1 VRVSAQ
7 NCKRGQ
13 FPGTAV
19 NLSVAT
25 LLGTGLGM
33 EGQRRREMAGLRTN
47 KLVAIG
53 ANLCDLRS
61 PHSAASS
68 SPGSSDETSETLRI
82 DAVSSVK
89 MEPRQTQGST
99 KCSNLGPA
107 CDSRTGY
114 CSSSYATL
122 GERREKG
129 NPMTDD
135 ALLSGP
141 RRKLLAGLGAAAIG
155 GVTGRAVGP
164 ECAQTSKSSAVVPSI
179 LAFDVNESLL
189 DIRHLAPLFER
200 LFGET
205 IGIPSSSSTL
215 KQYPWQGGPTYHS
228 LICRRPC

>member
-1 VRVSAQ
+1 
-7 NCKRGQ
+7 
-13 FPGTAV
+13 
-19 NLSVAT
+19 
-25 LLGTGLGM
+25 
-33 EGQRRREMAGLRTN
+33 MAGLRINTV
-47 KLVAIG
+47 VAIG
-53 ANLCDLRS
+53 AHLCDLRS

-68 SPGSSDETSETLRI
+68 VRAHPTKRLRLSGL

-135 ALLSGP
+135 ALLSVP

-164 ECAQTSKSSAVVPSI
+164 AWA
-179 LAFDVNESLL
+179 
-189 DIRHLAPLFER
+189 
-200 LFGET
+200 
-205 IGIPSSSSTL
+205 
-215 KQYPWQGGPTYHS
+215 
-228 LICRRPC
+228 